1 MKLNKVIEY
10 NLKKF
15 RELGINNPLQEIRYI
30 VLEKIGISL
39 EDQIFKKEL
48 VINKSQILELEEI
61 FEERK
66 KRKPLSKIFKKVY
79 FRDIILSVNEHTFS
93 PRIDTEVLIDVLIQQ
108 KINFKNI
115 LELGTGTGAIS
126 ISLLNHYKTAKSV
139 VTDISKEAIYIAKK
153 NAIFNKTNNR
163 MHYICCDWL
172 SCFKNLNFDI
182 LISNPPYIIRSE
194 IKNLEVEVNKY
205 DPLIS
210 LDGGYDGLAAYRK
223 ILGSIKLIGKKNL
236 LVLFEIGFNQAAQVA
251 DIMNEYGLEKIQV
264 FNDYCNLPR
273 CILGKV

>member
-39 EDQIFKKEL
+39 EDQIFKKDL